1 MQSENTWRLSE
12 AEVEA
17 LVQEIRSE
25 DLASTTSEWQS
36 SATPSERPRR
46 RESRVNDPVNPSH
59 YKSGEI
65 ECIDALRAA
74 LTPEEFRGYCKGS
87 AMAYLWRLGQKD
99 APEQEAKK
107 ALWYINW
114 LAGKDPRG

>member
-1 MQSENTWRLSE
+1 MQSENTWRVSE

-25 DLASTTSEWQS
+25 DLENTTSRWQS
-36 SATPSERPRR
+36 SVMPSEKPKKA
-46 RESRVNDPVNPSH
+46 SDPVNPSH
-59 YKSGEI
+59 YQRGDV

-107 ALWYINW
+107 AAWYISW
-114 LAGKDPRG
+114 LAGKDPRA

>member
-12 AEVEA
+12 AEVAA
-17 LVQEIRSE
+17 LLQEIRSD
-25 DLASTTSEWQS
+25 DLENTTSAWQS
-36 SATPSERPRR
+36 LAMPSERPRR
-46 RESRVNDPVNPSH
+46 KESSVSDPVNPNH
-59 YKSGEI
+59 YKSGAV

-87 AMAYLWRLGQKD
+87 AMAYLWRLGRKD

-114 LAGKDPRG
+114 LAGKDPRE